1 MWRAT
6 VNGARRLTRG
16 ASARALRRTPANNM
30 ARRIGMGGRLE
41 QRLCSLPVLSRPFRA
56 AHAALLAPAAE
67 AVLSSRAIDR
77 NGARA

>member
-6 VNGARRLTRG
+6 VKGLVLRAMG

-41 QRLCSLPVLSRPFRA
+41 QRLCSLPVRLALSEQLTQRSWLPRQN
-56 AHAALLAPAAE
+56 LY
-67 AVLSSRAIDR
+67 
-77 NGARA
+77 

>member
-6 VNGARRLTRG
+6 VNGLVLRAMG

-41 QRLCSLPVLSRPFRA
+41 QRLCSLPVRLALSGQLTQRSWLPRQ
-56 AHAALLAPAAE
+56 
-67 AVLSSRAIDR
+67 
-77 NGARA
+77 NQY

>member
-41 QRLCSLPVLSRPFRA
+41 QRLCSLPVRLALSGQLTQRSWLPRQN
-56 AHAALLAPAAE
+56 
-67 AVLSSRAIDR
+67 RY
-77 NGARA
+77 